1 MRLDDL
7 GKMCD
12 NDRYRIDERVTEKF
26 CLYLLLLAYPL
37 RLDAESRFNGLDSV
51 DDIFLF
57 RRCKTEIVVYQNIA
71 LGHFLALNADGIL
84 VRIDPGAVL

>member
-12 NDRYRIDERVTEKF
+12 DYRNRIDECVAEKF

-37 RLDAESRFNGLDSV
+37 RLDTESRFNSFNTV
-51 DDIFLF
+51 DDVILF
-57 RRCKTEIVVYQNIA
+57 RRCKTEIVVYQNVT
-71 LGHFLALNADGIL
+71 LSHFLTLYADGIL